1 MATKLL
7 QKKTNSIYNRFKAVQ
22 KANLKVEARKQ
33 RVQQELN
40 DFLQVLIDKYCTKTH
55 STELIVDPAMELCNE
70 GKWNKLTFSKNNEG
84 VYTTIFNFTD
94 ETQEPLQN
102 ITIDKMELAR
112 YMTNI
117 VKTLYNE

>member
-22 KANLKVEARKQ
+22 KANLKLEARKQ

-40 DFLQVLIDKYCTKTH
+40 DFLQVLVDKYCTKTH
-55 STELIVDPAMELCNE
+55 STELTVDPAVELCNE
-70 GKWNKLTFSKNNEG
+70 GQWNKLTFSKNDDG
-84 VYTTIFNFTD
+84 VYTIIFNFVN
-94 ETQEPLQN
+94 ETQESLQN

-117 VKTLYNE
+117 VKNLYNE

>member
-22 KANLKVEARKQ
+22 KANIKVEARKQ
-33 RVQQELN
+33 RIQQELN

-55 STELIVDPAMELCNE
+55 STELIADPAMELCNE

-84 VYTTIFNFTD
+84 VYTTIFNFID
-94 ETQEPLQN
+94 ETKESLQN